1 MGDLSLT
8 TLKYNI
14 EYFIGVLSWGLGVLM
29 VLDIDTSNSDGTSI
43 NIWNVLTDQSIFR
56 TLPYTVDFYQPRI
69 KFWATFLLDS
79 SGIRYCPR
87 ANMALLTL

>member
-56 TLPYTVDFYQPRI
+56 TLRYTVDFSDPVLNFGRLFYPRV
-69 KFWATFLLDS
+69 L
-79 SGIRYCPR
+79 G
-87 ANMALLTL
+87 